1 MSFDWMSFATG
12 FLERTEEI
20 QTQRREE
27 AEQYEQ
33 EQRQAA
39 ERNAQTISRRRAIA
53 DQVTGYTNYLTQ
65 QGVSDDYIQAAISA
79 GPESIVSLYE
89 RVQAAVQANRGAPLG
104 DDDVA
109 ALVNIPEGFTPL
121 DMSMEDFINQTY
133 GLGPRP
139 TTTEE
144 RAPQQFSLWD
154 RLAGRDQMA
163 RAEERLS
170 RTPGYEGMTIQEINR
185 AAQRAN
191 YESLMPG
198 TFMTFIDTDR
208 YDVTQSDFLRE
219 FSLQVQGA
227 EELQGFTSLFE
238 TLSGDDLRAAQR
250 AYRADALG
258 SFVEGYA
265 SQYGQD
271 FIDSHEVTLRQS
283 FGDAYVDSLIEA
295 YGTPQAPEAEPTI
308 STEDL
313 AAAGIGDG
321 TTIEQPEVEPTL
333 TTDETPELTQED
345 IEQAVLDQGG
355 TAAQAAAAPF
365 LRNTQAARALLEY
378 LRYMGAQVNLRDDET
393 INDAIDAWAETV
405 PDVEVPENREALIQ
419 VMRNQL
425 GLQE

>member
-27 AEQYEQ
+27 AEQFEQ

-65 QGVSDDYIQAAISA
+65 QGVGDEYIQAAISA

-89 RVQAAVQANRGAPLG
+89 RVQAAVQSNRGAPLG

-163 RAEERLS
+163 RAEERLAS
-170 RTPGYEGMTIQEINR
+170 TPGYEGMTIQEINR

-198 TFMTFIDTDR
+198 TFMTFADTDR

-219 FSLQVQGA
+219 Y
-227 EELQGFTSLFE
+227 ELQSRAVEDSPGYNRLVE
-238 TLSGDDLRAAQR
+238 DLVGDELLAAERAF
-250 AYRADALG
+250 RADALN
-258 SFVEGYA
+258 SFVAGYA
-265 SQYGQD
+265 SRYGED
-271 FIDSHEVTLRQS
+271 FIAAHEVTLRQS
-283 FGDAYVDSLIEA
+283 LGDAYVDSLREA
-295 YGTPQAPEAEPTI
+295 YREQAEPTI
-308 STEDL
+308 STEEL

-321 TTIEQPEVEPTL
+321 TTIEQPTVETTL
-333 TTDETPELTQED
+333 TTDETPELSQEE
-345 IEQAVLDQGG
+345 IEQAVVERGG
-355 TAAQAAAAPF
+355 TAAEAAFLSNVQAS
-365 LRNTQAARALLEY
+365 TALYEY
-378 LRYMGAQVNLRDDET
+378 LQYMGAQVNMLDDET

-405 PDVEVPENREALIQ
+405 PDVDVPENRAFLIQ
-419 VMRNQL
+419 EMRNA
-425 GLQE
+425 LQQQ

>member
-27 AEQYEQ
+27 AEQFEQ

-53 DQVTGYTNYLTQ
+53 DQVTGYTNYLTL

-144 RAPQQFSLWD
+144 RAPQEFSLWD

-170 RTPGYEGMTIQEINR
+170 RTPGFEGMTIQEINR

-198 TFMTFIDTDR
+198 TFMTFTDTDR

-219 FSLQVQGA
+219 FESQSRAVEGSEGFNSLI
-227 EELQGFTSLFE
+227 E

-250 AYRADALG
+250 AFRADAMG

-265 SQYGQD
+265 SRYGQD

-283 FGDAYVDSLIEA
+283 LGDAYVDSLIEA
-295 YGTPQAPEAEPTI
+295 YVPREETEAEPAI
-308 STEDL
+308 SPQEL

-333 TTDETPELTQED
+333 TTDETFELSQED
-345 IEQAVLDQGG
+345 IEQSVIARGG
-355 TAAQAAAAPF
+355 TVAEAVFLSNVQAS
-365 LRNTQAARALLEY
+365 TALYEY
-378 LRYMGAQVNLRDDET
+378 LQYMGAQVNMLDDET

-405 PDVEVPENREALIQ
+405 PDVEVPENRTVLIQ
-419 VMRNQL
+419 EMRNA
-425 GLQE
+425 LQQQ